1 MHTRLAKF
9 AVVLAGILI
18 VLGVAA
24 AAPAADTAY
33 RRVADGVVVYFGILP
48 AELVRGHP
56 PGHPESGM
64 HGGVP
69 VGENHLMVALF
80 GDNTGE
86 RITRADVTATI
97 TGPDRFKATKKLD
110 PMIIAGSA
118 TYGNYFSMPGP
129 GPYRIVL
136 RIRLPGA
143 GRDIEAV
150 FTWARS

>member
-1 MHTRLAKF
+1 MRMRFAKF
-9 AVVLAGILI
+9 ALALTGI
-18 VLGVAA
+18 VLGVVAA
-24 AAPAADTAY
+24 ASTADTAY
-33 RRVADGVVVYFGILP
+33 RQVVDGVAIYFGILP

-69 VGENHLMVALF
+69 VGDNHLTIALF
-80 GDNTGE
+80 NDKTGV
-86 RITRADVTATI
+86 RITRAKVSATI
-97 TGPDRFKATKKLD
+97 TGPNSFKVTKKLE

-136 RIRLPGA
+136 HIQAPDARES
-143 GRDIEAV
+143 IEAV
-150 FTWARS
+150 FAWARS

>member
-1 MHTRLAKF
+1 MLTRF
-9 AVVLAGILI
+9 IRF
-18 VLGVAA
+18 GVATVLLSVA
-24 AAPAADTAY
+24 VTALAVDTTY
-33 RRVADGVVVYFGILP
+33 HRVVGGVAIYFGILP

-69 VGENHLMVALF
+69 VGENHLTVALF
-80 GDNTGE
+80 EDKTGV
-86 RITRADVTATI
+86 RITRAKVSATI
-97 TGPDRFKATKKLD
+97 TGPDSFKVTKKLE

-136 RIRLPGA
+136 HIQAPGA
-143 GRDIEAV
+143 REGIEAV
-150 FTWARS
+150 FAWARS

>member
-1 MHTRLAKF
+1 MLTRF
-9 AVVLAGILI
+9 IRF
-18 VLGVAA
+18 GVATVLLSVA
-24 AAPAADTAY
+24 VTALAVDTTY
-33 RRVADGVVVYFGILP
+33 RRVVGGAAIYFGILP

-69 VGENHLMVALF
+69 VGENNLTVALF
-80 GDNTGE
+80 EDKTGV
-86 RITRADVTATI
+86 RITRAKVSATI
-97 TGPDRFKATKKLD
+97 TGPDSFKVTKKLE

-136 RIRLPGA
+136 HIQAQGVREG
-143 GRDIEAV
+143 IEAV
-150 FTWARS
+150 FA

>member
-1 MHTRLAKF
+1 MHIGLVKLVV
-9 AVVLAGILI
+9 AVSGIL
-18 VLGVAA
+18 LGIATA
-24 AAPAADTAY
+24 LPAGDTAY

-56 PGHPESGM
+56 PGHPESEM

-80 GDNTGE
+80 DEKTGE

-97 TGPDRFKATKKLD
+97 TGPGRFRATKKLD
-110 PMIIAGSA
+110 PMVIAGSA

-136 RIRLPGA
+136 HIQAPGA
-143 GRDIEAV
+143 RRSIEAV
-150 FTWARS
+150 FAWARS

>member
-1 MHTRLAKF
+1 MLTRF
-9 AVVLAGILI
+9 IRF
-18 VLGVAA
+18 GVATA
-24 AAPAADTAY
+24 LLSVAVTALAVDTTY
-33 RRVADGVVVYFGILP
+33 HRVVGGVAIYFGILP

-69 VGENHLMVALF
+69 VGENHLTVALF
-80 GDNTGE
+80 EDKTGV
-86 RITRADVTATI
+86 RITRAKVSATI
-97 TGPDRFKATKKLD
+97 TGPDSFKVTKKLE

-136 RIRLPGA
+136 HIQAQDVREG
-143 GRDIEAV
+143 IEAV
-150 FTWARS
+150 FAWARS

>member
-1 MHTRLAKF
+1 MKTGTETWFVRVA
-9 AVVLAGILI
+9 AVALLFVAVTAVAAGYRQ
-18 VLGVAA
+18 VVDGVA
-24 AAPAADTAY
+24 
-33 RRVADGVVVYFGILP
+33 VYIGMMP
-48 AELVRGHP
+48 AELVHGHP

-69 VGENHLMVALF
+69 VGENHLTVALF
-80 GDNTGE
+80 DDKTGE
-86 RITRADVTATI
+86 RITRAEVSATI
-97 TGPDRFKATKKLD
+97 TGPDSFKAAKKLE